1 MRRDGAMAVPGAAR
15 VAAWRPAVI
24 ALAVTIGLLFC
35 GPAWARKPTPRPA
48 PSPEAALAF
57 LRGQIGPSGLID
69 SYVEDN
75 IDHSYTYDNAV
86 AVMAFISAGDLGTAA
101 AILDAFAL
109 IGPEP
114 EGGFLHRYRAADGRR
129 DGTLYAGPNAYL
141 LQAMNL
147 YYLATG
153 DPTYNALAKGIADFL
168 LSLQD
173 VDGGIFGRRDV
184 GWKST
189 ENNLG
194 AMTALH
200 NLGKLRG
207 VAEYTIHATQI
218 REFLETYCWNELEGR
233 FWAGKND
240 PTIYTD
246 VQALGVMVLG
256 ALFSNG
262 AYWVKDY
269 TLSTQRYSG
278 RKTVT
283 GFDFNADA
291 DTVWT
296 EGTLQESLAFLLAN
310 DPSGFAFFKGE
321 AEKLFQSSGA
331 LWLASNNGST
341 GDSWLLRPWQAVA
354 PTAWYVY
361 VSHQDNVLELLP

>member
-1 MRRDGAMAVPGAAR
+1 MAGLGAAR

-24 ALAVTIGLLFC
+24 ALAAAIGLLLP
-35 GPAWARKPTPRPA
+35 GPAWARKPAPQPA

-57 LRGQIGPSGLID
+57 LHGQIGPSGLID

-75 IDHSYTYDNAV
+75 IDYSYTYDDAV
-86 AVMAFISAGDLGTAA
+86 AVIAFISARDLGAAA

-109 IGPEP
+109 IGPES
-114 EGGFLHRYRAADGRR
+114 EGGFLHRYRASDGRP

-194 AMTALH
+194 ALAALH
-200 NLGKLRG
+200 NFGRLHGLLDYVGRADALRLFLE
-207 VAEYTIHATQI
+207 AECWDQI
-218 REFLETYCWNELEGR
+218 RFLR
-233 FWAGKND
+233 GKND
-240 PTIYTD
+240 PTIVTD
-246 VQALGVMVLG
+246 VQALGVLVLG
-256 ALFSNG
+256 PLFANG
-262 AYWVKDY
+262 AYWVEDH
-269 TLSTQRYSG
+269 TLTTRRYSG
-278 RKTVT
+278 SKTVT
-283 GFDFNADA
+283 GFDMNADR

-296 EGTLQESLAFLLAN
+296 EGTLQQALAFWLAG
-310 DPSGFAFFKGE
+310 DPSRSSGYRAE
-321 AEKLFQSSGA
+321 AEKLFQPSGA
-331 LWLASNNGST
+331 LWQASNTGST
-341 GDSWLLRPWQAVA
+341 GDGWNLQRWQAVA

-361 VSHQDNVLELLP
+361 VSLQDNVLELLP

>member
-1 MRRDGAMAVPGAAR
+1 MRLAYVT
-15 VAAWRPAVI
+15 AWRPAVI
-24 ALAVTIGLLFC
+24 ALAVAIGLLFH
-35 GPAWARKPTPRPA
+35 GPAWAGKPAPKPT
-48 PSPEAALAF
+48 PSPEAALGF
-57 LRGQIGPSGLID
+57 LRGQIGPVGFID
-69 SYVEDN
+69 SYVEDKT
-75 IDHSYTYDNAV
+75 DDSYTYDNAL
-86 AVMAFISAGDLGTAA
+86 AIMAFIAAGDLDSARQ
-101 AILDAFAL
+101 ILNAFL
-109 IGPEP
+109 LVGSEP
-114 EGGFLHRYRAADGRR
+114 EGGFVHRYHASDGRP
-129 DGTLYAGPNAYL
+129 DGWLYAGANAYL

-153 DPTYNALAKGIADFL
+153 DGAYNALAQGIADFL

-173 VDGGIFGRRDV
+173 TDGGIFGRGDV

-194 AMTALH
+194 ALAAIHNFGRLHGLPDYVDRAGAL
-200 NLGKLRG
+200 R
-207 VAEYTIHATQI
+207 
-218 REFLETYCWNELEGR
+218 RFLETECWDQIQGR
-233 FWAGKND
+233 FLRGKND
-240 PTIYTD
+240 PTIVTD

-262 AYWVKDY
+262 AYWIKDY

-296 EGTLQESLAFLLAN
+296 EGTLQESVAFLLAG

-341 GDSWLLRPWQAVA
+341 GDGWLLRPWQAVA
-354 PTAWYVY
+354 PTAWYVFTSY
-361 VSHQDNVLELLP
+361 QDNVLELLP